1 MKREDETAQPAPV
14 GQVERW
20 VRPHRAE
27 ARKARTF
34 VLNFKREFAGLVERG
49 YKKQTI
55 RGHRKDG
62 KRPVQ
67 GDQVRLYTGLRTSAT
82 RWLRDGTVV
91 RCRSVRLNLA
101 GNGEI
106 VVDGERLTLEQRF
119 EFAKADGFLTWEDMR
134 KWFCDQYGAE
144 SFPEW
149 EGFCVEW
156 A

>member
-1 MKREDETAQPAPV
+1 MEQEQPAGIGP
-14 GQVERW
+14 VERG

-27 ARKARTF
+27 AREPRIF
-34 VLNFKREFAGLVERG
+34 LLNFKKEFAGLVERG

-55 RGHRKDG
+55 RGPRKDG
-62 KRPVQ
+62 KRPAP
-67 GDQVRLYTGLRTSAT
+67 GDQVRLYTGLRTSGA

-91 RCRSVRLNLA
+91 RCRAVRIDLS
-101 GNGEI
+101 GTGQI
-106 VVDGERLTLEQRF
+106 VVEGERLTQEQRF
-119 EFAKADGFLTWEDMR
+119 EFAKADGFVTWESMR
-134 KWFCDQYGAE
+134 NWFCDQYGAD